1 MRYIT
6 LVLAAPALFLG
17 GCGQKETK
25 EADAF
30 AHTYTADRSDKAL
43 TRPVGGMNDAQTD
56 RFILGKSFFRIP
68 WVEAPSATT
77 ARDGLGPLFNANTC
91 MHCHP
96 NNGAGS
102 TTDGSMTGSE
112 TSRALVLRLS
122 RTESKDFHS
131 LERFGFVPDSRYGAQ
146 LSINGVFGV
155 PYEGK
160 VGVRTQSISRT
171 YPDGTPYRLEKPEFF
186 ADDLQYGALDSDTV
200 VSPRIAPALV
210 GLGKIEL
217 IDDGAFLA
225 HADPEDKNGDGISGR
240 PNRVYSPE
248 TQSVRMGRYT
258 WKAAAP
264 TLKHQVAAAFSNDMG
279 LTTSLFP
286 QETCTQSQSECLD
299 ASKARHPIDV
309 TDERLDAV
317 SYYLTHLKAPAH
329 PAGFKEE
336 KAAFESIGCAAC
348 HVPAYTERN
357 GETIRP
363 YSDFLLHDM
372 GEGLA
377 DGRSE
382 FLASGAE
389 WRTAPLWG
397 MGIQNGAHPRRY
409 LHDGRA
415 KTLEEAILW
424 HGGEAER
431 AKNAFMHLPKPAR
444 DNLIRFL
451 EHL

>member
-1 MRYIT
+1 MRST
-6 LVLAAPALFLG
+6 LFLG
-17 GCGQKETK
+17 TASLLLLAGCGQKAPEQS
-25 EADAF
+25 AF
-30 AHTYTADRSDKAL
+30 ATTYTTDRSATAL
-43 TRPVGGMNDAQTD
+43 THPVSGLDNDQTD

-68 WVEAPSATT
+68 WVEPPSATT

-122 RTESKDFHS
+122 RSESKDLHS
-131 LERFGFVPDSRYGAQ
+131 LHHLGFVPDSRYGAQ

-160 VGVRTQSISRT
+160 VGVRTQSISGT

-186 ADDLQYGALDSDTV
+186 ADDLQYGALDGDTV
-200 VSPRIAPALV
+200 VAPRIAPPLV

-217 IDDGAFLA
+217 IDDAAFLA

-248 TQSVRMGRYT
+248 SQSIRLGRYT
-258 WKAAAP
+258 WKGAAP
-264 TLKHQVAAAFSNDMG
+264 TVKHQVAAAFSNDMG
-279 LTTSLFP
+279 LTSPLFP
-286 QETCTQSQSECLD
+286 EETCTKSQTECLK
-299 ASKARHPIDV
+299 APKARHPIDV
-309 TDERLDAV
+309 TNERLDAV

-329 PAGFKEE
+329 PVGFKEE

-348 HVPAYTERN
+348 HVPAYTGRN

-363 YSDFLLHDM
+363 YGDFLLHDM
-372 GEGLA
+372 GEDLA

-382 FLASGAE
+382 FAASGTE

-397 MGIQNGAHPRRY
+397 LGIQNGAHPRRY

-415 KTLEEAILW
+415 RTVEEAILW

-431 AKNAFMHLPKPAR
+431 AKKTFMQLSQEAR